1 VEEEG
6 RGVGPVYSL
15 LPWMGVKEMRIAV
28 ELAGE
33 WWCLLCLKEIQD
45 EHGSSCFEKKDVVF
59 PTLEELYQHLQGWHD
74 LFRES
79 TRKEIV
85 LGL

>member
-1 VEEEG
+1 
-6 RGVGPVYSL
+6 
-15 LPWMGVKEMRIAV
+15 MKTFRIAV

-33 WWCLLCLKEIQD
+33 WWCLLCLEEQARN
-45 EHGSSCFEKKDVVF
+45 EHGSLRVEKGGIVF
-59 PTLEELYQHLQGWHD
+59 PTLEELYQHLQGMHD

-79 TRKEIV
+79 LRKEIV